1 MNYRWRKLNQYT
13 DSEVS
18 TLAER
23 TKAPEIIAR
32 MLLQRN
38 LSDLA
43 DARSFLRP
51 DLTDIHDPFLMK
63 DMDRAV
69 DRVSDALETGEKIM
83 IYGDYDVDGTTSVA
97 TVYTFL
103 RKYSDQLYPYIPD
116 RYKEGY
122 GISTIGIDVAEKLGC
137 SLIIALDCGIKAIDK
152 VEYAREKGIDFII
165 CDHHRPGAEIPNA
178 HAVLDPKRS
187 DCEYPYK
194 ELCGCGVGFKLIQG
208 LTQKQ
213 GLDREHLFGLLDLV
227 AVAIGA
233 DIVPITGENR
243 ILAYHGLQRINS
255 KPRAG
260 LAACIELAGRKPGS
274 LTIEDVVFQIAPRIN
289 AAGRIEHGKI
299 AVDMLSEPEMEKA
312 LEIAGRVQKHNE
324 DRRKLDRNITREA
337 LQMIESEGLLEKK
350 STVLFHEE
358 WHKGVIGIVA
368 SKLIEKHYRPTV
380 VFTESNG
387 VLAGSAR
394 SVSGFDI
401 YNALDECTDIL
412 EQFGG
417 HSFAAGMTLRKD
429 RFDAFREKFE
439 EVVSSQIEEHML
451 TPEIVVDQEISI
463 SDINRELWKWLSW
476 FAPYG
481 PGNQNPTFVSTN
493 LNDSGYAKGVGA
505 DSAHLKM
512 RVVDPT
518 NGVAVDAIGFGLGDK
533 LNLVQDDKRFHV
545 AYHIGI
551 NEWRGEKKFQLM
563 VKDIKSAE

>member
-1 MNYRWRKLNQYT
+1 MNYRWRKLPQFT
-13 DSEVS
+13 DDEVA

-23 TKAPEIIAR
+23 TNAPEVISR

-38 LSDLA
+38 LSDLK

-63 DMDRAV
+63 DMDVAV
-69 DRVSDALETGEKIM
+69 DRLSAALETGEKVM

-103 RKYSDQLYPYIPD
+103 RKYSDQLHPYIPD

-122 GISTIGIDVAEKLGC
+122 GVSTKGIDVAHELGC

-152 VEYAREKGIDFII
+152 VAYAREKGIDFII
-165 CDHHRPGAEIPNA
+165 CDHHRPGQEIPDA
-178 HAVLDPKRS
+178 VAVLDPKRS
-187 DCEYPYK
+187 DCAYPYK
-194 ELCGCGVGFKLIQG
+194 ELCGCGVGFKFMQA
-208 LTQKQ
+208 LTQRQ
-213 GLDREHLFGLLDLV
+213 NLDRDHLFDLLDLV

-243 ILAYHGLQRINS
+243 ILAFHGLRRINQS
-255 KPRAG
+255 PRAG
-260 LAACIELAGRKPGS
+260 LAACIELAGRKPGN

-299 AVDMLSEPEMEKA
+299 AVDLLSEADFDRAFEV
-312 LEIAGRVQKHNE
+312 AGRVQKHNE

-337 LQMIESEGLLEKK
+337 LHMIESEGLLDRK
-350 STVLFHEE
+350 STVLFHEN

-368 SKLIEKHYRPTV
+368 SKLIEKHYRPTI

-387 VLAGSAR
+387 LLAGSAR
-394 SVSGFDI
+394 SVAGFDI
-401 YNALDECTDIL
+401 YNALDECTDVL

-417 HSFAAGMTLRKD
+417 HAFAAGMTLQKE
-429 RFDAFREKFE
+429 RFEEFRTKFE
-439 EVVSSQIEEHML
+439 EVVSTQIEEHML
-451 TPEIVVDQEISI
+451 TPEIVIDQEIELNQ
-463 SDINRELWKWLSW
+463 INRELWKWLSW

-481 PGNQNPTFVSTN
+481 PGNQNPIFATTN
-493 LNDSGYAKGVGA
+493 VIDSGYAKGVGA

-512 RVVDPT
+512 RVVDPKT
-518 NGVAVDAIGFGLGDK
+518 GVAMDAIGFGLGDK
-533 LNLVQDDKRFHV
+533 LAMVQDEQPIHI

-563 VKDIKSAE
+563 LKDIKPA

>member
-1 MNYRWRKLNQYT
+1 MNYRWRKLSQFS
-13 DSEVS
+13 DDEVS
-18 TLAER
+18 KLAER
-23 TKAPEIIAR
+23 TNSPSIIAR

-38 LSDLA
+38 LSELSQ
-43 DARSFLRP
+43 ARSFLRP
-51 DLTDIHDPFLMK
+51 DLTDIHDPFQMK

-69 DRVSDALETGEKIM
+69 DRLSEALETGEKIM

-103 RKYSDQLYPYIPD
+103 RKYSEQLTTYIPD

-122 GISTIGIDVAEKLGC
+122 GVSTQGIDEAAQQGC
-137 SLIIALDCGIKAIDK
+137 TLIIALDCGIKAIDK
-152 VEYAREKGIDFII
+152 VQYAREKGIDFII
-165 CDHHRPGAEIPNA
+165 CDHHRPGAEIPEA
-178 HAVLDPKRS
+178 YAVLDPKRP

-194 ELCGCGVGFKLIQG
+194 ELCGCGVGFKFMEA
-208 LTQKQ
+208 LTKRQE
-213 GLDREHLFGLLDLV
+213 LDRQHLYSLLDLV

-243 ILAYHGLQRINS
+243 ILAYHGLQQINS
-255 KPRAG
+255 SPRPG
-260 LAACIELAGRKPGS
+260 LAACIELAGRKPGN

-299 AVDMLSEPEMEKA
+299 AVDMLSEPEYEKA

-324 DRRKLDRNITREA
+324 DRRKLDRNITKEA
-337 LQMIESEGLLEKK
+337 LQMVQSEGLMDRK
-350 STVLFHEE
+350 STVLFHES

-368 SKLIEKHYRPTV
+368 SKLIEKHYRPTI

-394 SVSGFDI
+394 SVPGFDI
-401 YNALDECTDIL
+401 YNALDECTDVL

-417 HSFAAGMTLRKD
+417 HAFAAGMTLQRS
-429 RFDAFREKFE
+429 RFEEFRAKFE
-439 EVVSSQIEEHML
+439 KVVNDQIETHML
-451 TPEIVVDQEISI
+451 TPEIVIDQEITLG
-463 SDINRELWKWLSW
+463 DINRELWKWLSW

-481 PGNQNPTFVSTN
+481 PGNQNPIFATSN
-493 LNDSGYAKGVGA
+493 LVDSGYAKGVGA

-512 RVVDPT
+512 RVVDPKT
-518 NGVAVDAIGFGLGDK
+518 GVAMDAIGFGLGDK
-533 LNLVQDDKRFHV
+533 LEIVRNGQHFHV

-551 NEWRGEKKFQLM
+551 NEWRGEKNFQLM
-563 VKDIKSAE
+563 VKDIKPA